1 MGCQSLLQRVFP
13 SQGSNPGLLH
23 CRQILHCLSHQG
35 ARGQDWF
42 CPLEASAE
50 LLCCHCNHLTPLRLR
65 PPRSQTLQVPVASG
79 ASLEHPWSLLRG
91 TQERPFHAPLV
102 SEFCEMKHLIFKRAD
117 TMETLGQNVFTYKTH
132 SHTSVFPLHL
142 SHRPPLTASPRPH
155 PVSAGLWGREPPLAS
170 AHWHRCLGVP
180 LLCLLRVLA
189 DGRAQSG
196 PVVWPGERATPLSCP
211 QRDTAPMVRAGGEAE
226 RGSGCVE
233 GTQPVGAAQRGG
245 AL

>member
-23 CRQILHCLSHQG
+23 CRQILHCLSHQE

-50 LLCCHCNHLTPLRLR
+50 LLCCHCNHLTPLRPR
-65 PPRSQTLQVPVASG
+65 PPRSQTPQVPVASG
-79 ASLEHPWSLLRG
+79 ASLEHPWSLLQG

-117 TMETLGQNVFTYKTH
+117 TMETLGQNVFIYKTH

-142 SHRPPLTASPRPH
+142 SHRPPLCLTQASSGECWTVGPGASTGKCPLAQV
-155 PVSAGLWGREPPLAS
+155 PGCAPSLPSQSAG
-170 AHWHRCLGVP
+170 
-180 LLCLLRVLA
+180 
-189 DGRAQSG
+189 
-196 PVVWPGERATPLSCP
+196 
-211 QRDTAPMVRAGGEAE
+211 
-226 RGSGCVE
+226 
-233 GTQPVGAAQRGG
+233 
-245 AL
+245 